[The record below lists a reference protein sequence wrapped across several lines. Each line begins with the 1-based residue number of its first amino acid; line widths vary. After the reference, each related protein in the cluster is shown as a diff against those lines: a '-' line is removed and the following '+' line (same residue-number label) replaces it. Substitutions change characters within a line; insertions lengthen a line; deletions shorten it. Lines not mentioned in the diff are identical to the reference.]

1 MSTSDRLSLLSGL
14 LADLEGRS
22 CDALIREMRSSTPTR
37 HCVTIASGLSFHVH
51 CTLDALLSP
60 FLLDEDVEVESIP
73 PTHSA
78 SPLRFQIVRGRLT
91 EAPEGLVV
99 SIPLQRCQGVLQES
113 FCPYSNLFP
122 NQNAYLDWA
131 CSVDVPTQALP
142 LSEAL
147 GLARDLAAQLKHL
160 SFLHSNGPGGRC
172 C

>member
-1 MSTSDRLSLLSGL
+1 MSTSDQLSLLNGI

-91 EAPEGLVV
+91 GAPEGLVV
-99 SIPLQRCQGVLQES
+99 AIPLLRRGVLQES

-147 GLARDLAAQLKHL
+147 DLARNLAAQFKHPG
-160 SFLHSNGPGGRC
+160 FHHSNGAAGRC